1 MTCGDCGGIA
11 PARIGD
17 GAARGVRHGGR
28 RGALALLAALALAGC
43 ARQWPAGLDVDTS
56 VVATSQDSR
65 VRFIVLHYTDGDEA
79 ASLRTLSR
87 GDVSAH
93 YLVSDEATGRGRV
106 RVYNLVPEARNA
118 WHAGDSS
125 WFGRTALNNA
135 SIGIEITNEGPLPG
149 LADRP
154 AARGA
159 GIPPALRQ
167 ASQQPSR
174 PQDAA
179 DPSAGQ
185 PSAAQRAAPWQPRQ
199 WQPYSDAQIRAVIL
213 LVRDIAQRH
222 GIRPENIVG
231 HSDIA
236 PQRKID
242 PGPLF
247 PWRHLAQEGLGRW
260 YDENAAQ
267 AASLRYAGAA
277 LPDANWFQTELARV
291 GYDVPHTGTFDPA
304 TTRVI
309 AAFQMHY
316 RPARYDGAPDVETA
330 GILTVLPGES
340 E

>member
-1 MTCGDCGGIA
+1 MM
-11 PARIGD
+11 R
-17 GAARGVRHGGR
+17 AA
-28 RGALALLAALALAGC
+28 LTLLAVLALAGC

-56 VVATSQDSR
+56 VTATSQDSR

-125 WFGRTALNNA
+125 WFGRTALNNS
-135 SIGIEITNEGPLPG
+135 SIGIEITNDGPLPG
-149 LADRP
+149 QADRM
-154 AARGA
+154 
-159 GIPPALRQ
+159 
-167 ASQQPSR
+167 
-174 PQDAA
+174 
-179 DPSAGQ
+179 AGQ
-185 PSAAQRAAPWQPRQ
+185 GEGQGQPPSTQPAPWQPRQ
-199 WQPYSDAQIRAVIL
+199 WQPYSEAQIRAVIL

-222 GIRPENIVG
+222 GVRPENIVG

-247 PWRHLAQEGLGRW
+247 PWRRLAQEGLGRW

-267 AASLRYAGAA
+267 AASQRFAA
-277 LPDANWFQTELARV
+277 AMLPDAAWFQTQLERV
-291 GYDVPHTGTFDPA
+291 GYDVPHTGIYDPA
-304 TTRVI
+304 TTRVL

-316 RPARYDGAPDVETA
+316 RPTRYDGIPDAETA
-330 GILTVLPGES
+330 GILTALPGES